1 MEERIPDMRTI
12 TLENIPEQLYKKL
25 KEAAATHRRSL
36 NSEIIVRLE
45 QALPRARID
54 PVAFLTR
61 ADARRK
67 RLALPPLTERRLKA
81 IKSAGRSR

>member
-1 MEERIPDMRTI
+1 MPTI
-12 TLENIPEQLYKKL
+12 TLKNIPEELYQRL
-25 KEAAATHRRSL
+25 KESAADHRRSL

-45 QALPRARID
+45 RALLSTRVD
-54 PVAFLTR
+54 PDAFLAE

-81 IKSAGRSR
+81 IKTAGRP